1 MPVLDTGYES
11 ANTTDTKLNDS
22 GLSPMEVSFLATGI
36 LFIVVL
42 IVGFIYFLIFNVFTA
57 GPSHSLMSREV
68 ERQYSLGT
76 GGVHGGIHG
85 GIHGGTGMHRKIQT
99 RFSLFAPGHGGGG
112 GSVRMGVMRG
122 SGLSRQNT
130 WNARR

>member
-1 MPVLDTGYES
+1 MPVIDSSYAS
-11 ANTTDTKLNDS
+11 ANATDTKLNDS

-57 GPSHSLMSREV
+57 GPSHSGMSREL
-68 ERQYSLGT
+68 ERQYSLGS
-76 GGVHGGIHG
+76 GGIHG

-99 RFSLFAPGHGGGG
+99 RFSLFAPGHSGGG

>member
-1 MPVLDTGYES
+1 MPVLDSGYASVNSE
-11 ANTTDTKLNDS
+11 NVTDIEGSDS
-22 GLSPMEVSFLATGI
+22 ELSPMEVSFLATGI

-42 IVGFIYFLIFNVFTA
+42 IVGFIYFLIFNVFNA
-57 GPSHSLMSREV
+57 GPSHSGISREL
-68 ERQYSLGT
+68 ERQYSLGS
-76 GGVHGGIHG
+76 GGIHG